1 MTNVIA
7 FSNLNELE
15 QKKIVKHIKRKIQEL
30 EFQLDTITP
39 NNESVTDYR
48 NFERITNAKE
58 EIEMLKNELLRLK
71 NDQERSK
78 NDECIRIR

>member
-1 MTNVIA
+1 MTNVIV

-48 NFERITNAKE
+48 NFERITNTKE
-58 EIEMLKNELLRLK
+58 EIKMLKNELLRLK